1 MSLLNKRL
9 AACCEYVAGSGIV
22 CDIGTDHAYL
32 PIHLLQS
39 GKCGSAYA
47 CDIADGPLQSA
58 RANVS
63 AQGFEKKITL
73 IRSDGL
79 DEVPLQGVSD
89 IVIAG
94 MGGELIFR
102 ILGRK
107 ISELG
112 GINLILQPNTREA
125 ELVGWLYEN
134 GFEILAQRAVT
145 DAGLI
150 YIVINAVYK
159 GEMRALS
166 ELERILGKLDVSDP
180 EAARYIEIQADR
192 LGKAAAG
199 MLGSRSHEK
208 REEGLAA
215 QELAKKLRALIKA

>member
-1 MSLLNKRL
+1 M
-9 AACCEYVAGSGIV
+9 
-22 CDIGTDHAYL
+22 
-32 PIHLLQS
+32 
-39 GKCGSAYA
+39 
-47 CDIADGPLQSA
+47 
-58 RANVS
+58 S
-63 AQGFEKKITL
+63 AQGLEDKITL

-79 DEVPLQGVSD
+79 DDVPLQGVSD

-166 ELERILGKLDVSDP
+166 ELERILGKLV
-180 EAARYIEIQADR
+180 
-192 LGKAAAG
+192 
-199 MLGSRSHEK
+199 
-208 REEGLAA
+208 
-215 QELAKKLRALIKA
+215 